1 MIVAALVIHAVLLP
15 LLFFGLLQVITAD
28 HEGVFVDHVRAYA
41 RAFADIMNE
50 DAFTAEDAELFAHL
64 DSMLLGGRC
73 VFAELERPDRIF
85 LSTLNAPE
93 DAAKFTEDFE
103 YGDNDDD
110 VYYLSVP
117 LQMTDRIA
125 VLKLGFDEGPTQA
138 QIASA
143 RGRILTILAAYLVV
157 SLLMVVVLSS
167 LLARPLQRLRRD
179 SRKIASGDYSRQL
192 LVSSRIDEIREL
204 TRDLEAMRS
213 ELVGVTARL
222 QHEIVEREAAEA
234 ERRKIETRLQHL
246 QRLES
251 IGTLAG
257 GIAHEFNNILLP
269 LLLYTDLSLEDLP
282 DDSPARSN
290 LQRVINLA
298 NRAKGLSHKILTFSR
313 VPDDSDRVEI
323 PLGPVVAEAM
333 SMVRALIPASIDIR
347 LEIDGDAGIVSCDP
361 GEIQQLVVN
370 LCSNSY
376 LALPA
381 GGGHI
386 SVAVQS
392 REVDAEFAARHPRLR
407 PGRYVRLTVADTG
420 RGMDS
425 DTMERI
431 FEPFFTTR
439 EVGKGTGLGLSVV
452 HGIVEKHDAEIVVSS
467 EPGCGTTIDVYF
479 PMVGAATT
487 IEGEES
493 K

>member
-1 MIVAALVIHAVLLP
+1 MIIAALVIHAVLLP
-15 LLFFGLLQVITAD
+15 MLFFGLLQLIRTD
-28 HEGVFVDHVRAYA
+28 HETVFVDHVRAYA

-50 DAFTAEDAELFAHL
+50 DAFTAENSELYAHL

-73 VFAELERPDRIF
+73 VYAELETPDRVL
-85 LSTLNAPE
+85 LSTLNTSD
-93 DAAKFTEDFE
+93 DAERFTEDFGFGE
-103 YGDNDDD
+103 NGDDI
-110 VYYLSVP
+110 YYLSVP
-117 LQMTDRIA
+117 LQMTDKVA
-125 VLKLGFDEGPTQA
+125 VLKLGFDEGPTRV
-138 QIASA
+138 QIARA
-143 RGRILTILAAYLVV
+143 RDMILTILAAYLLA
-157 SLLMVVVLSS
+157 SILFMVVLST
-167 LLARPLQRLRRD
+167 LLSRPLQRLRRD

-192 LVSSRIDEIREL
+192 VVSSKIDEIREL

-213 ELVGVTARL
+213 ELVGVTAKL
-222 QHEIVEREAAEA
+222 QHEISEREMAEA
-234 ERRKIETRLQHL
+234 ERRKIESRLQHL

-269 LLLYTDLSLEDLP
+269 LVLYTDLSLDDLP
-282 DDSPARSN
+282 EDSPARAN
-290 LQRVINLA
+290 LQRVIGLA

-313 VPDDSDRVEI
+313 VPDDSDHVEI
-323 PLGPVVAEAM
+323 ELGPVVEEAM

-347 LEIDGDAGIVSCDP
+347 TDIDSDAGTVSCDP

-386 SVAVQS
+386 SVEV
-392 REVDAEFAARHPRLR
+392 ELCDVDAEYAGRHPRLR
-407 PGRYVRLTVADTG
+407 PGQYVKLEVSDTG

-425 DTMERI
+425 ATMQRI

-439 EVGKGTGLGLSVV
+439 EVGKGSGLGLSVV
-452 HGIVEKHDAEIVVSS
+452 HGIVVKHDAEIVVVS
-467 EPGCGTTIDVYF
+467 EPGCGTTFTVYF
-479 PMVGAATT
+479 PTT
-487 IEGEES
+487 DNTPGLKGETRE
-493 K
+493 